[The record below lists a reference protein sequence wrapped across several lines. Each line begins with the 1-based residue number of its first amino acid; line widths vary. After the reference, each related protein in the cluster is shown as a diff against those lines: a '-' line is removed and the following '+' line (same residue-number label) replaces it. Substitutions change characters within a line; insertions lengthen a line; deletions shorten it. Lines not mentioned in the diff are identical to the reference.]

1 MSKTLKILFTAVL
14 CAVFAAGTLAFAFA
28 LVRTSRTTYVAY
40 ADDIGLRVSFIDCGQ
55 ADSCYIEF
63 PDGKNMLIDAGENK
77 ADSYNSI
84 IGFLDGEGVTTIDY
98 FIMTHSD
105 SDHIGGAVK
114 IFEEY
119 EIETVYR
126 PHQEAT
132 GTASNP
138 YTDPALK
145 GEGKY
150 GFYGDTVEEKAT
162 ATYANAMKAAYAETS
177 EVYVFNPFDSEIN
190 RIADASATYTFDFL
204 SPVKTDYSDAND
216 YSPIMVLSYA
226 GRDIV
231 MTGDAEKDNE
241 ADFVDYI
248 KTAKL
253 GDNGGHYD
261 RMIKGEFNADIIKA
275 GHHGSETSTSREF
288 LEIMCANEA
297 KRVNCFTIFSC
308 GTNNTYGH
316 PHIETLERLFGT
328 KKDENS
334 ELESGMGFSAER
346 LLRTDLNGD
355 IRFGVSSDGKISV
368 STEKEAEITAKLT
381 SGHTDTRPT
390 QIATDNGLKPNEAA
404 DQLPDKPTTTGGG
417 CTSDNELFDPES
429 WKDPSQYSAVQWVII
444 AVAVIIIILII
455 VLAAKGV
462 IKKRKRRRR

>member
-1 MSKTLKILFTAVL
+1 MNKAVKIIFAAAL
-14 CAVFAAGTLAFAFA
+14 CAALSVSVLAFTFTLAQ
-28 LVRTSRTTYVAY
+28 TSNGIRVAY
-40 ADDIGLRVSFIDCGQ
+40 ADEIGLRVSFIDCGQ

-77 ADSYNSI
+77 SESYGSI
-84 IGFLDGEGVTTIDY
+84 IEFLDGEGVTTIDY

-119 EIETVYR
+119 EIGIVYR
-126 PHQEAT
+126 PHQQAT
-132 GTASNP
+132 GTSSNP

-177 EVYVFNPFDSEIN
+177 EVYVFNPFDEEIS
-190 RIADASATYTFDFL
+190 RITDATSTYTFDFL
-204 SPVKTDYSDAND
+204 SPINTDYSDSND

-231 MTGDAEKDNE
+231 MTGDAEKENE
-241 ADFVDYI
+241 ADFVEYI

-261 RMIKGEFNADIIKA
+261 RMIKGEFNADIVKA
-275 GHHGSETSTSREF
+275 GHHGSSTSTSEAF
-288 LEIMCANEA
+288 LNIMCANEA

-308 GTNNTYGH
+308 GTDNTYGH
-316 PHIETLERLFGT
+316 PHIETLTRVM
-328 KKDENS
+328 D
-334 ELESGMGFSAER
+334 MGFSAER

-355 IRFGVSSDGKISV
+355 IRFGVSSEGKISV
-368 STEKEAEITAKLT
+368 STEKDADVTAKLT
-381 SGHTDTRPT
+381 SGHTDKRPT
-390 QIATDNGLKPNEAA
+390 ETAKDNGLKPNEAA
-404 DQLPDKPTTTGGG
+404 DLLPDKPSDG

-429 WKDPSQYSAVQWVII
+429 WKDPTKYSAVQWLII
-444 AVAVIIIILII
+444 AAAVIVIVLII
-455 VLAAKGV
+455 VIAV
-462 IKKRKRRRR
+462 RSSSKRRRRRRR

>member
-1 MSKTLKILFTAVL
+1 MKKAVRTFTIALF
-14 CAVFAAGTLAFAFA
+14 CAVYAFGALAFVFA
-28 LVRTSRTTYVAY
+28 MGTPSETYVAY

-63 PDGKNMLIDAGENK
+63 PDDKNMLIDAGENDS
-77 ADSYNSI
+77 DSYGSI
-84 IGFLDGEGVTTIDY
+84 IEFLDGEGVTTIDY

-119 EIETVYR
+119 EIEVVYR

-132 GTASNP
+132 GTSSNP

-150 GFYGDTVEEKAT
+150 GFYGDTVKEKAT
-162 ATYANAMKAAYAETS
+162 LTYANAIKAAYAETS
-177 EVYVFNPFDSEIN
+177 EVYVFNPFDDEIN
-190 RIADASATYTFDFL
+190 RISDAAGSYTFDFL
-204 SPVKTDYSDAND
+204 SPVVTDYSDANN

-231 MTGDAEKDNE
+231 MTGDAEKENE
-241 ADFVDYI
+241 EDFVEYI

-253 GDNGGHYD
+253 GDYGGHYD
-261 RMIKGEFNADIIKA
+261 RMIKGEFNADIVKA

-355 IRFGVSSDGKISV
+355 IRFGVSSEGKISV
-368 STEKEAEITAKLT
+368 STEKDAEITAKLT
-381 SGHTDTRPT
+381 SGYKDGTPSQT
-390 QIATDNGLKPNEAA
+390 ATDNGLKPSEAA
-404 DQLPDKPTTTGGG
+404 DKLPDKPSGGG
-417 CTSDNELFDPES
+417 CADNELFDPET
-429 WKDPSQYSAVQWVII
+429 WKNPAEYSAIQWVII
-444 AVAVIIIILII
+444 AAVVIVLLVFI
-455 VLAAKGV
+455 VLAVKGAAKR
-462 IKKRKRRRR
+462 KKRRK